1 MKRTA
6 TTLLALLLAASSA
19 HAALRIPQVAVSGP
33 SLQGYLNGVGETIN
47 VLTDQENVQ
56 RWGSTVSTNATFTV
70 QLELSATAAANTV
83 GLYNASAGIPALYQV
98 FPGAA
103 TANWFATASFR
114 TAPARVIVTLFD
126 DNAIIQGQTTYL
138 GADANDFGFYI
149 QGPNGTFYTQDARNP
164 GGPGGTAQALAFKA
178 TGGNSGNWWLAF
190 EDAGPANSDR
200 DFDDCVLFMESV
212 NPTPVKSTT
221 WGSLKQR
228 FR

>member
-1 MKRTA
+1 MKRTV
-6 TTLLALLLAASSA
+6 TTLLALLVAASSA
-19 HAALRIPQVAVSGP
+19 HAALRVPQVVVSGP
-33 SLQGYLNGVGETIN
+33 SLQGYLNGVGESIN

-56 RWGSTVSTNATFTV
+56 RWVSTVSGNSSFTI
-70 QLELSATAAANTV
+70 QLELSATAALNTV
-83 GLYNASAGIPALYQV
+83 GIYNASAGLPPLYQV

-114 TAPARVIVTLFD
+114 TGPARVIVTLFD
-126 DNAIIQGQTTYL
+126 DNAILQGQTTYL

-149 QGPNGTFYTQDARNP
+149 QGPNGTFYTQDVRNP
-164 GGPGGTAQALAFKA
+164 GGSVQALAYKA

-190 EDAGPANSDR
+190 EESGLGNSDR

-212 NPTPVKSTT
+212 NPTPVRSTT